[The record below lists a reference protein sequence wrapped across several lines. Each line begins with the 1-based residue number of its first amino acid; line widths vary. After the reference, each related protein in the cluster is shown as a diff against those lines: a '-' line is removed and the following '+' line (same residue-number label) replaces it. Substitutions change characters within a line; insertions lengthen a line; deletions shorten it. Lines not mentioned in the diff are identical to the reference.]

1 MPLDPERD
9 ADPDARSERERQKFR
24 AIFDAEPHPVM
35 VLTRDNRLVEC
46 NAAARRMLGEP
57 TPFGHDL
64 LEDVLPQHLETART
78 AHARALAGEPTPMR
92 IQVRTPDGTLRW
104 VHSVLAPVRGADG
117 TVEQLVVIARDV
129 TAEVQQQAELNEKVE
144 LLETILAHIPVM
156 IAKLD
161 ANATPT
167 YFNREMERVMGW
179 NADAAA
185 AQPDFHEQTHPDPE
199 DHAEVMRFIARGDST
214 WTHFRPRAR
223 DGREVDS
230 LWFGRRLA
238 DGSLLAIG
246 QDLTDRL
253 QLEQQLLQSQRL
265 DSIGRL
271 SGGVAH
277 DFNNL
282 LTVIL
287 GYSEMLAGTMN
298 TRHPGREMLE
308 EIRRSATRARD
319 LTSQLLAFARRQVIR
334 PRRLELDD
342 LVRDSERM
350 LRRLIGEDIHL
361 SLDLASGGHLVRVDP
376 AQMEQ
381 VLLNLAIN
389 ARDAMP
395 RGGRLTIET
404 ASVMLDETYA
414 AHHDEVRAGPYVCLV
429 VSDIGEGMSTATL
442 ARIFEPFF
450 TTKQAGRGTGL
461 GLATVYGIVRQSGGH
476 IFVYSEPG
484 VGTTFK
490 VFIPEA
496 FGVDA
501 EAEPA
506 ARGMPID
513 LRGDEP
519 ILVVE
524 DEAQVR
530 ALTARILRE
539 AGYQVTEAASAHEA
553 LELAEVASEA
563 PRLLLT
569 DVIMPGMSGR
579 DLANHLQRRWPSL
592 RVVYASGYT
601 HNTIVH
607 HGVLDAGVEFL
618 GKPFTPAQL
627 LAKVRE
633 QLSSSAWP

>member
-1 MPLDPERD
+1 VPLDPQGASD
-9 ADPDARSERERQKFR
+9 LSARLERERQQFR

-35 VLTRDNRLVEC
+35 VLTTDNRLVEC
-46 NAAARRMLGEP
+46 NAAARAMLGEP
-57 TPFGHDL
+57 TPIGHDML
-64 LEDVLPQHLETART
+64 QDVLPDHLDTARA
-78 AHARALAGEPTPMR
+78 AHARALAGEAAPMR

-117 TVEQLVVIARDV
+117 AVEQLVVIARDV
-129 TAEVQQQAELNEKVE
+129 TAEVEQQARLSEQVE
-144 LLETILAHIPVM
+144 MLETILAHIPVM
-156 IAKLD
+156 VAKLD
-161 ANATPT
+161 PAGVPT

-179 NADAAA
+179 SAAAAA
-185 AQPDFHEQTHPDPE
+185 AQPDFHRQTHPDPE
-199 DHAEVMRFIARGDST
+199 DHDEVMAFIARANCT
-214 WTHFRPRAR
+214 WTHFRPRAL

-230 LWFGRRLA
+230 LWFGKRLA
-238 DGSLLAIG
+238 DQSLLAIG

-277 DFNNL
+277 DFNNM

-287 GYSEMLAGTMN
+287 GYGEMLAGTMN

-319 LTSQLLAFARRQVIR
+319 LTAQLLAFARRQVIR
-334 PRRLELDD
+334 PRRLELDE
-342 LVRDSERM
+342 LVRGSERM
-350 LRRLIGEDIHL
+350 LRRLIGEDIQL
-361 SLDLASGGHLVRVDP
+361 SLDLTSGAHRVRVDP

-381 VLLNLAIN
+381 VLLNMAIN

-395 RGGRLTIET
+395 RGGKLTIET
-404 ASVMLDETYA
+404 AAVTLDETYA
-414 AHHDEVRAGPYVCLV
+414 AHHDDVRPGPYVSLV
-429 VSDIGEGMSTATL
+429 VSDIGEGMSSATL

-450 TTKQAGRGTGL
+450 TTKAPGRGTGL

-476 IFVYSEPG
+476 IYVYSEPG

-490 VFIPEA
+490 VFLPEA
-496 FGVDA
+496 FGADDDA
-501 EAEPA
+501 ESV
-506 ARGMPID
+506 RSSSHMD

-530 ALTARILRE
+530 ALTARVLRE
-539 AGYQVTEAASAHEA
+539 AGYQVTEAASASEA
-553 LELAEVASEA
+553 LAMAEATAVA

-579 DLANHLQRRWPSL
+579 DLATQLQIRWPRL
-592 RVVYASGYT
+592 RVVYVSGYT

-607 HGVLDAGVEFL
+607 HGVLESGVEFL
-618 GKPFTPAQL
+618 GKPFTPTQL
-627 LAKVRE
+627 LTKVRE
-633 QLSSSAWP
+633 QLGSSAVS